1 VHLWFALSS
10 SYKVHYSQLVASIS
24 WRATLRISGT
34 TTSSVQYK
42 CGSRPKLENQRMRAF
57 DAANLTPPSQAWLL
71 VDFFNPT
78 GTAGVSPFI
87 LGDTLS
93 GTNFES

>member
-1 VHLWFALSS
+1 
-10 SYKVHYSQLVASIS
+10 
-24 WRATLRISGT
+24 
-34 TTSSVQYK
+34 
-42 CGSRPKLENQRMRAF
+42 MRAF
-57 DAANLTPPSQAWLL
+57 DTANLTPPSQAWLL